1 MQRETHYN
9 MVKGEVAGIDIKV
22 NNIQQAMPVEQTVQ
36 QQDTDGTFKFTLVS
50 RIEEQELQNALAN
63 MMEEITRQ
71 GEKLSKHRDIK
82 DMKRYRALIKDFLNE
97 VVNRSHAFSRENF
110 LDRKGR
116 HRVYGIIRL
125 IDENL
130 DQLAQEL
137 VKDEQDNLAIL
148 SKIGE
153 IRGLLLDIFT

>member
-1 MQRETHYN
+1 ME
-9 MVKGEVAGIDIKV
+9 IKV
-22 NNIQQAMPVEQTVQ
+22 NQTQQPLPVDQTQ
-36 QQDTDGTFKFTLVS
+36 QVQDTDGTFKFTLVS
-50 RIEEQELQNALAN
+50 RIEEQDLQAALTG

-71 GEKLSKHRDIK
+71 GDKLAKRRDIK
-82 DMKRYRALIKDFLNE
+82 DMKRYRALIKDFMNE
-97 VVNRSHAFSRENF
+97 IVNRSHAFSRENF

-125 IDENL
+125 IDQNL
-130 DQLAQEL
+130 DELAQEL
-137 VKDEQDNLAIL
+137 VKDEKDNLAIL

>member
-1 MQRETHYN
+1 M
-9 MVKGEVAGIDIKV
+9 DIKV
-22 NNIQQAMPVEQTVQ
+22 NQVQQSAPIEQTQQVQ
-36 QQDTDGTFKFTLVS
+36 ESDGTFKFTLVS
-50 RIEEQELQNALAN
+50 RIEEQDLQNALAG

-71 GEKLSKHRDIK
+71 GDKLAKHRDIK

-110 LDRKGR
+110 RDRKGR

-125 IDENL
+125 VDENL

-137 VKDEQDNLAIL
+137 VKDEQDHLAIL
-148 SKIGE
+148 NKIGE

>member
-1 MQRETHYN
+1 M
-9 MVKGEVAGIDIKV
+9 DIKV
-22 NNIQQAMPVEQTVQ
+22 NNVQQAMPVEQTAQ
-36 QQDTDGTFKFTLVS
+36 LQETDGTFKFTLVS

-71 GEKLSKHRDIK
+71 GDKLAKHRDIK
-82 DMKRYRALIKDFLNE
+82 DMKRYRALIKDFMNE

-130 DQLAQEL
+130 DQMAQEL

>member
-1 MQRETHYN
+1 M
-9 MVKGEVAGIDIKV
+9 DIKV
-22 NNIQQAMPVEQTVQ
+22 NQVQQPVQIEQTPQ
-36 QQDTDGTFKFTLVS
+36 TQEADGTFKFTLVS
-50 RIEEQELQNALAN
+50 RIEEQDLQNALTH

-71 GEKLSKHRDIK
+71 GDKLAKHRDIK
-82 DMKRYRALIKDFLNE
+82 DMKRYRALIKDFMNE
-97 VVNRSHAFSRENF
+97 IVNRSHSFARENF

-125 IDENL
+125 IDKNL
-130 DQLAQEL
+130 DELAQEL

-148 SKIGE
+148 NKIGE

>member
-1 MQRETHYN
+1 M
-9 MVKGEVAGIDIKV
+9 DIKV
-22 NNIQQAMPVEQTVQ
+22 NQIQQSLPVEQAQ
-36 QQDTDGTFKFTLVS
+36 QSQETDGTFKFTLVS
-50 RIEEQELQNALAN
+50 RIEEQDLQNALAG

-71 GEKLSKHRDIK
+71 GDKLVKHRDIK

>member
-1 MQRETHYN
+1 M
-9 MVKGEVAGIDIKV
+9 DIKV
-22 NNIQQAMPVEQTVQ
+22 NQIQQPMPVEQAQQVQ
-36 QQDTDGTFKFTLVS
+36 ETDGSFKFTLVS
-50 RIEEQELQNALAN
+50 RIEEQDLQNALTQ

-71 GEKLSKHRDIK
+71 GEKLAKHRDIK
-82 DMKRYRALIKDFLNE
+82 DMRRYRTLVKDFLNE
-97 VVNRSHAFSRENF
+97 IVNRSHAFSRENF

-125 IDENL
+125 VDQNL
-130 DQLAQEL
+130 DELAQEL

>member
-1 MQRETHYN
+1 M
-9 MVKGEVAGIDIKV
+9 DIKV
-22 NNIQQAMPVEQTVQ
+22 NQIQQPVPVEQTQQVQ
-36 QQDTDGTFKFTLVS
+36 ETDGSFKFTLVS
-50 RIEEQELQNALAN
+50 RIEEQDLQNALTQ

-71 GEKLSKHRDIK
+71 GEKLAKHRDIK
-82 DMKRYRALIKDFLNE
+82 DMRRYRTLVKDFLNE
-97 VVNRSHAFSRENF
+97 IVNRSHAFSRENF

-125 IDENL
+125 VDQNL
-130 DQLAQEL
+130 DELAQEL

>member
-1 MQRETHYN
+1 M
-9 MVKGEVAGIDIKV
+9 DIKV
-22 NNIQQAMPVEQTVQ
+22 NNIQQAAPVEQTVQ
-36 QQDTDGTFKFTLVS
+36 QQETDGNFKFTLVS

-71 GEKLSKHRDIK
+71 GDKLSKHRDIK
-82 DMKRYRALIKDFLNE
+82 DMRRYRALIKDFLNE

>member
-1 MQRETHYN
+1 M
-9 MVKGEVAGIDIKV
+9 DIKV
-22 NNIQQAMPVEQTVQ
+22 NSIQQAAPVEPTVQ
-36 QQDTDGTFKFTLVS
+36 QQETDGNFKFTLVS
-50 RIEEQELQNALAN
+50 RIEEQELQNALTS

-97 VVNRSHAFSRENF
+97 IVNRSHAFSRENF

>member
-1 MQRETHYN
+1 M
-9 MVKGEVAGIDIKV
+9 DIKV
-22 NNIQQAMPVEQTVQ
+22 NNVQQAMPVEQTAQ
-36 QQDTDGTFKFTLVS
+36 LQETDGTFKFTLVS
-50 RIEEQELQNALAN
+50 RIEEQELQNALTN
-63 MMEEITRQ
+63 TMEEITRQ
-71 GEKLSKHRDIK
+71 GDKLAKHRDIK
-82 DMKRYRALIKDFLNE
+82 DMKRYRALIKDFMNE